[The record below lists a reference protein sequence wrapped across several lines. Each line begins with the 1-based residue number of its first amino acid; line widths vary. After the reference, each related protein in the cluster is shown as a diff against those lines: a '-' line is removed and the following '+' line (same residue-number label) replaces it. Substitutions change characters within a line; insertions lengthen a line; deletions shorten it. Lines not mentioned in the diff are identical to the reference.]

1 MTKTAKVA
9 LVTGANKGI
18 GKEIARQL
26 VEAGVTVVL
35 GTRDRERG
43 TAAAAEI
50 GASSVQL
57 DVTDIESV
65 AEAAKV
71 VERDYGH
78 LDILVNNAGV
88 LLDPLAPTEPVVEL
102 PVEVMRRTYETNV
115 FGTVTVTNTFLP
127 LLRKSESARIVNI
140 SSELG
145 SITGAGAP
153 DSAGAEFPLLAYNSS
168 KATLNAVTVIYA
180 NELRE
185 AGVKVNAVDPGFCST
200 DINDHIGYLEP
211 AQGAAVAVGVALA
224 PDDGPTGV
232 FHTEGG
238 TLPW

>member
-43 TAAAAEI
+43 TAAALEI

-78 LDILVNNAGV
+78 LDILVNNAGIS
-88 LLDPLAPTEPVVEL
+88 LDQLPPSEL
-102 PVEVMRRTYETNV
+102 PLELLRRTYETNV
-115 FGTVTVTNTFLP
+115 FGVVAVTNLFLP

-140 SSELG
+140 SSGLA
-145 SITGAGAP
+145 SITGASDPGSPAAAYP
-153 DSAGAEFPLLAYNSS
+153 MLAYSSS
-168 KATLNAVTVIYA
+168 KSAVNAITVTYA

-185 AGVKVNAVDPGFCST
+185 AGVKVNAVNPGFCST
-200 DINDHIGYLEP
+200 DLSDHNP
-211 AQGAAVAVGVALA
+211 AADDPAKGAAVAVGVALA